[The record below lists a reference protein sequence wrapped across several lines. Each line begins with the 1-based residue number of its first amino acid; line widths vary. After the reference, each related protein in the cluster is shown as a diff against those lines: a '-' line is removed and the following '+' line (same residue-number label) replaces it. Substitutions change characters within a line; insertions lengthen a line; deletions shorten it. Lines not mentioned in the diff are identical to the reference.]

1 MSYLNGSF
9 PDGSSDSR
17 DRGPIVEPAFSHEET
32 MRIIK
37 WATICLVS
45 LISITCV
52 GSWIVI

>member
-1 MSYLNGSF
+1 MSYLNGSM
-9 PDGSSDSR
+9 PEGSSDSR
-17 DRGPIVEPAFSHEET
+17 KRGPIVEPAFSHEET
-32 MRIIK
+32 MKIIK